1 MKIRISDIMDQIE
14 CTPVELSEQNGFSS
28 RRVREKTLQKIH
40 NASTKYNLKEK
51 FSRMRRIPKAVKIPK
66 VGITIAVLVLC
77 ISTTATAGVIMKW
90 NGFVYTGGLNR
101 QEKEALMEEAGTAY
115 AGAIVNEID
124 GSVHYLDENGNE
136 IMVLSAAEA
145 AEYEAAR
152 RNAKE
157 QAVVEST
164 SLIDAGALPLI
175 PSGITEVETAENGEF
190 ADFMLGNG
198 HMILLHPVGGDSYR
212 LSQGDTVTIM
222 LEADGE
228 CRLEFRVYQDG
239 DSIGEEISLTQQ
251 HCYQFTAVEDGL
263 YNFSA
268 MYYSAGANM
277 FTNGSIIFN

>member
-14 CTPVELSEQNGFSS
+14 CTPVELPEQEGFSS
-28 RRVREKTLQKIH
+28 RRVTEKTLQKIH
-40 NASTKYNLKEK
+40 EDSSEFHIADIIKL
-51 FSRMRRIPKAVKIPK
+51 RKIPRA
-66 VGITIAVLVLC
+66 GIAVAVLVLC
-77 ISTTATAGVIMKW
+77 ISATATAGIIKKW
-90 NGFVYTGGLNR
+90 GGFAYTEGLNR
-101 QEKEALMEEAGTAY
+101 WEKEALMEEANTGFAGTMTSTS
-115 AGAIVNEID
+115 D

-145 AEYEAAR
+145 AEYEAAGR
-152 RNAKE
+152 IAKE
-157 QAVVEST
+157 QAVMEST

-175 PSGITEVETAENGEF
+175 PSGITEVETAEDGEF

-212 LSQGDTVTIM
+212 LSQGDTVTIT

-239 DSIGEEISLTQQ
+239 ASIGEEISLTQR
-251 HCYQFTAVEDGL
+251 HCYQFTAAEDGL

-277 FTNGSIIFN
+277 FTDCGITID